1 MKLSDLI
8 EQRAP
13 LLTRMQDA
21 HTKDDSAAFEAAQT
35 ELRTL
40 DGKIDRQKVLD
51 EADRRA
57 DGVTIHGDA
66 KLDHELRT
74 NFKLGR
80 AIAGAAGLGV
90 DWGFE
95 REMQGELAKRA
106 GRAPGGVFI
115 PTEIFETRVLT
126 TTTGAEDAAAA

>member
-1 MKLSDLI
+1 
-8 EQRAP
+8 
-13 LLTRMQDA
+13 MQDA